1 MNPRIWHSQ
10 EYLEDIPLTL
20 LMKLKMD
27 LCIHTDV
34 YITHN
39 MKKSAY
45 KCCHKVLNNASDII
59 L

>member
-1 MNPRIWHSQ
+1 
-10 EYLEDIPLTL
+10 LEDIPLTL